1 MSLTPGAGSAETIQV
16 GEHALDQRAAQSYR
30 LQRILTASPAMRV
43 VMLYDEA
50 TRCLNDV
57 VRAVENKNVK
67 DRWAANNRAQMII
80 EYLRGTLNMEKGG
93 EIAANL
99 DKIYGY
105 ILGTLHLVDVHNDA
119 KPARD
124 AILLLEPL
132 RTSWTTLARQP
143 ALPAPDMTAAGRVAV
158 SA

>member
-1 MSLTPGAGSAETIQV
+1 M
-16 GEHALDQRAAQSYR
+16 DQKVAQSYR

-43 VMLYDEA
+43 AMLYEEA
-50 TRCLNDV
+50 TRCLNEV
-57 VRAVENKNVK
+57 IRAIERKDVK

-99 DKIYGY
+99 DRIYGH
-105 ILGTLHLVDVHNDA
+105 ILATLHLVDVNNDA

-124 AILLLEPL
+124 AIMLLEPL
-132 RTSWTTLARQP
+132 RTSWATLARQP
-143 ALPAPDMTAAGRVAV
+143 GSATTAADPAAPVGRVAV

>member
-1 MSLTPGAGSAETIQV
+1 MD
-16 GEHALDQRAAQSYR
+16 HKAAQSYR

-67 DRWAANNRAQMII
+67 DRWTANNRAQMVI
-80 EYLRGTLNMEKGG
+80 EYMRGTLNMEKGG

-143 ALPAPDMTAAGRVAV
+143 SAPAPGMSATAGRVAV